1 MRQAFAPTCAFVKI
15 HVAALALRNCHVR
28 ELCVLVWI
36 SKHFLP
42 KVRYLACNISIL
54 SSILFSR
61 TFHCAYSD
69 ISHASDSRRLVHV
82 FGPSLDILHRIFLQ
96 NRFTDSSPPS
106 PLRQM
111 CMRCSGSISLE
122 LFFRDSSR
130 QFELVEEAVL
140 VLVTQFCLQLQVL
153 GSRQLRNPRG
163 SVAALAVLQAAITSH
178 AKADSCFDPSLQTR
192 VRECTS
198 HLYEQPVLIPSLL

>member
-1 MRQAFAPTCAFVKI
+1 MWRPWRYGTATFENFAFLFGFLSIFFQTSGI
-15 HVAALALRNCHVR
+15 WLATSVSSAVSSFRAHFIVR
-28 ELCVLVWI
+28 ILISRTHPILCVLYMYLVRPWTFCTEYF
-36 SKHFLP
+36 SK
-42 KVRYLACNISIL
+42 I
-54 SSILFSR
+54 
-61 TFHCAYSD
+61 
-69 ISHASDSRRLVHV
+69 
-82 FGPSLDILHRIFLQ
+82 G
-96 NRFTDSSPPS
+96 SPTPPLPS
-106 PLRQM
+106 PLRQL

-163 SVAALAVLQAAITSH
+163 SVAVLAVLQAAITSH
-178 AKADSCFDPSLQTR
+178 AKADSCVDPSLQTR

-198 HLYEQPVLIPSLL
+198 NLYEQPVLIPSLL